1 MKFEE
6 KMKRLEEI
14 VTRLESGSVSVSDA
28 ASLYEEGAA
37 LSRELSKM
45 ISEAEQKIEILTEK
59 EVAE

>member
-1 MKFEE
+1 
-6 KMKRLEEI
+6 MKRLEEI